1 VYRTSAVL
9 KATVASSAVILLAG
23 CFSGGSQRPASTVPG
38 APSVTQP
45 QTRLPVPLGVVSQYA
60 GVTRRQLLSR
70 SVSPATTVGKDLFVS
85 NSTPTGGTE
94 IEVLKHKTYKNIGAI
109 TDGVNGADGIWV
121 DKIGDLYV
129 ANSLAPNVTE
139 YAPGGNSP
147 ICTYSSELVGPS
159 NGTTDRAGNVYV
171 VDFNH
176 FKSPGYID
184 KYTRCSDVVA
194 QQYSI
199 PLGPEGVA
207 VDKHGNIFVSFVS
220 SSGNGSFEEFKK
232 GSKTPTALQVTTGPP
247 GGLVVD
253 GKGNLISDDQR
264 GSIDVIAPPYT
275 SATTLVS
282 GLYNPFHLALNK
294 KQTLLFNVDTGAE
307 TVTVY
312 KYPSGTLVTT
322 LGTANG
328 ITNPAGVADS
338 PGAVF

>member
-1 VYRTSAVL
+1 VYRSSAVL
-9 KATVASSAVILLAG
+9 TAAVVSSVILLAA
-23 CFSGGSQRPASTVPG
+23 CSSGGSQGLASAVPG
-38 APSVTQP
+38 AASMIQTQP
-45 QTRLPVPLGVVSQYA
+45 RVSILPLGVVSRYA
-60 GVTRRQLLSR
+60 RVARPELLPGSI
-70 SVSPATTVGKDLFVS
+70 SPATTVGKDLFVS
-85 NSTPTGGTE
+85 NSTTSGGTE
-94 IEVLKHKTYKNIGAI
+94 IEVLKHRTYKNIGAI
-109 TDGVNGADGIWV
+109 TEGIDGADGIWV
-121 DKIGDLYV
+121 DKVGDLYV

-139 YAPGGNSP
+139 YAPGSNSP

-159 NGTTDRAGNVYV
+159 NGTTDSAGNVYV

-184 KYTRCSDVVA
+184 KYARCSNVVA
-194 QQYSI
+194 RQYSI

-232 GSKTPTALQVTTGPP
+232 GSKKPTALQVTTGPP
-247 GGLVVD
+247 GGLVID

-307 TVTVY
+307 TVTIY

-338 PGAVF
+338 PNAVF